1 LGMKRHRRKP
11 GRPAQRTLRLD
22 ELQGIMDRAKAVLC
36 EADHEALLQ
45 AVQTLTFLT
54 QELQA
59 KGASLERLR
68 RMLFG
73 SPTEKTSQVLDNATP
88 ASSDGPNGGKGEQGK
103 DSERPK
109 APGHGRNGAAAYSGA
124 EKIRIVH
131 GELHG
136 GDGCPQCHKGKVY
149 AMSSPSVLVRITGM
163 APLAAKV
170 YECEQLRCNLCGE
183 VFKADAPA
191 GVGNEK
197 YDETAASM
205 IGMLKYGAGMPFHRI
220 EKLQSNLGIPMPRAT
235 QWELVERASVL
246 LDPVHQAMI
255 DQAAQGELLHN
266 DDTTAKILEYF
277 AGVEP
282 ELDEGGDENTSE
294 RTGVFTSGIVSVTG
308 GHRIGLFF
316 TGRKHAGENLAKVL
330 ARRASTLAAPIQ
342 MCDALSRN
350 VPGELVTIMS
360 NCLAHARRRFVEV
373 VNDFPEECR
382 HLLEILRE
390 VYKHDAFT
398 RAQGMS
404 SDERLL
410 YHQKNSGPLMNGLET
425 WLREQIEQR
434 KVEPNS
440 GLGEAIGYMRKHW
453 LKLTLFLRMPGAVL
467 DNNICERALKKAIL
481 HRKNA
486 LFYKTQNGAD
496 VGDIFMS
503 LIYTAELNGESPF
516 DYLVAVQRHH
526 EAAAAAPADWMPWS
540 YRETAARLGQT
551 AQPAA
556 PDTATP

>member
-1 LGMKRHRRKP
+1 MKRHRRKH
-11 GRPAQRTLRLD
+11 GQPARRELRLD
-22 ELQGIMDRAKAVLC
+22 ELQGVMERAKGVLC
-36 EADHEALLQ
+36 ETDHQALLQ

-59 KGASLERLR
+59 KGTSLERLR

-73 SPTEKTSQVLDNATP
+73 APTEKTSQVLDDTTSGADAGQSGERGEGP
-88 ASSDGPNGGKGEQGK
+88 AAA
-103 DSERPK
+103 RPK

-124 EKIRIVH
+124 EKIRVPH
-131 GELHG
+131 HNLHG
-136 GDGCPQCHKGKVY
+136 GDACPQCQKGKVY
-149 AMSSPSVLVRITGM
+149 GMSLPSVLVRITGM
-163 APLAAKV
+163 APLGAKV

-197 YDETAASM
+197 YDETAPSM
-205 IGMLKYGAGMPFHRI
+205 IGMLKYGAGMPFNRI
-220 EKLQSNLGIPMPRAT
+220 ERLQSGMGIPMPAAT

-246 LDPVHQAMI
+246 LDPAHQAMI

-282 ELDEGGDENTSE
+282 EPEALGGESIDG

-330 ARRASTLAAPIQ
+330 ARRAATLTAPIQ

-350 VPGELVTIMS
+350 VPGELKTIMS

-404 SDERLL
+404 PDERLQ
-410 YHQKNSGPLMNGLET
+410 YHQENSGPLMGGLEL
-425 WLREQIEQR
+425 WLRDQIEGR

-440 GLGEAIGYMRKHW
+440 GLGEAIEYMRKHW
-453 LKLTLFLRMPGAVL
+453 PKLTLFLRMPGAVL

-481 HRKNA
+481 HRNNA

-503 LIYTAELNGESPF
+503 LIYTAELNAESPF
-516 DYLVAVQRHH
+516 DYLVALQRHH
-526 EAAAAAPADWMPWS
+526 EAVATAPADWMPWS
-540 YRETAARLGQT
+540 YREAVARLQKSPSQ
-551 AQPAA
+551 ASEP
-556 PDTATP
+556 ATP

>member
-1 LGMKRHRRKP
+1 M
-11 GRPAQRTLRLD
+11 
-22 ELQGIMDRAKAVLC
+22 ERAKGVLC
-36 EADHEALLQ
+36 EADHETLLQ
-45 AVQTLTFLT
+45 AVQTLQFLT
-54 QELQA
+54 HELQA

-73 SPTEKTSQVLDNATP
+73 APTEKTSQVLGKGPSDAG
-88 ASSDGPNGGKGEQGK
+88 SDGAKGGEGSGQGQ
-103 DSERPK
+103 EAARPK

-124 EKIRIVH
+124 EKIRIPH
-131 GELHG
+131 GNLHG
-136 GDGCPQCHKGKVY
+136 GDACPQCQKGKVY

-163 APLAAKV
+163 APLGAKV

-183 VFKADAPA
+183 VFKADTPE

-205 IGMLKYGAGMPFHRI
+205 VGMLKYGAGTPFNRI
-220 EKLQSNLGIPMPRAT
+220 ERLQAGLGIPMPAAT

-246 LDPVHQAMI
+246 LEPVHEAII

-266 DDTTAKILEYF
+266 DDTIAKILEYF
-277 AGVEP
+277 AGAEP
-282 ELDEGGDENTSE
+282 EPEALGGESSGE
-294 RTGVFTSGIVSVTG
+294 RTGVFTSGIVSVIG
-308 GHRIGLFF
+308 SHRIGLFF

-330 ARRASTLAAPIQ
+330 ARRAASLAAPIQ

-350 VPGELVTIMS
+350 VPREFATIMS
-360 NCLAHARRRFVEV
+360 SCLAHARRRFVEV
-373 VNDFPEECR
+373 VNDFPDECR

-390 VYKHDAFT
+390 VYKHDAFA
-398 RAQGMS
+398 RAEHMS
-404 SDERLL
+404 PDERLR
-410 YHQKNSGPLMNGLET
+410 YHQKNSGPLMGRLKK
-425 WLREQIEQR
+425 WLRDQIEDR

-453 LKLTLFLRMPGAVL
+453 RKLTLFLRMRGAVL
-467 DNNICERALKKAIL
+467 DNNTCERALKKAIL

-516 DYLVAVQRHH
+516 DYLVALQRHH
-526 EAAAAAPADWMPWS
+526 EAVATAPADWMPWS
-540 YRETAARLGQT
+540 YRETAARLG
-551 AQPAA
+551 PAA
-556 PDTATP
+556 HPAVPDTAAP

>member
-1 LGMKRHRRKP
+1 
-11 GRPAQRTLRLD
+11 
-22 ELQGIMDRAKAVLC
+22 
-36 EADHEALLQ
+36 
-45 AVQTLTFLT
+45 
-54 QELQA
+54 
-59 KGASLERLR
+59 
-68 RMLFG
+68 
-73 SPTEKTSQVLDNATP
+73 
-88 ASSDGPNGGKGEQGK
+88 
-103 DSERPK
+103 
-109 APGHGRNGAAAYSGA
+109 
-124 EKIRIVH
+124 
-131 GELHG
+131 
-136 GDGCPQCHKGKVY
+136 
-149 AMSSPSVLVRITGM
+149 
-163 APLAAKV
+163 
-170 YECEQLRCNLCGE
+170 
-183 VFKADAPA
+183 
-191 GVGNEK
+191 
-197 YDETAASM
+197 
-205 IGMLKYGAGMPFHRI
+205 
-220 EKLQSNLGIPMPRAT
+220 MPRAT
-235 QWELVERASVL
+235 QWELVERASGL

-282 ELDEGGDENTSE
+282 ELDESGDKNTDE

-308 GHRIGLFF
+308 SRRIGLFF

-350 VPGELVTIMS
+350 VPGELKTIMS

-404 SDERLL
+404 PDERLL
-410 YHQKNSGPLMNGLET
+410 YHQKNSGPLMDGLET
-425 WLREQIEQR
+425 WLRDQIEQR

-453 LKLTLFLRMPGAVL
+453 LKLTLSLRMPGAVL

-540 YRETAARLGQT
+540 YRETAARLAQA

>member
-1 LGMKRHRRKP
+1 MGMKRHQRKH
-11 GRPAQRTLRLD
+11 GRPTQRTLKLD
-22 ELQGIMDRAKAVLC
+22 ELQGIMNRAKAVLC

-73 SPTEKTSQVLDNATP
+73 SPTEKTRQVLDEASP
-88 ASSDGPNGGKGEQGK
+88 ASRDGSNGGKGGQGK
-103 DSERPK
+103 ESERPK

-124 EKIRIVH
+124 EKIRIPH
-131 GELHG
+131 RELHG

-149 AMSSPSVLVRITGM
+149 ALSSPSVLVRIAGM

-205 IGMLKYGAGMPFHRI
+205 IGMLKYGAGLPFHRI
-220 EKLQSNLGIPMPRAT
+220 EKLQGNMGIPMPRAT
-235 QWELVERASVL
+235 QWELVERASGL

-277 AGVEP
+277 AGAEP
-282 ELDEGGDENTSE
+282 ELDESGDKNTDQ

-308 GHRIGLFF
+308 SRRIGLFF

-350 VPGELVTIMS
+350 VPGELKTIMS

-404 SDERLL
+404 PDERLL
-410 YHQKNSGPLMNGLET
+410 YHQKNSGPLMDGLET
-425 WLREQIEQR
+425 WLRDQIEQR

-540 YRETAARLGQT
+540 YRETAARLGQA

>member
-1 LGMKRHRRKP
+1 MKRHRRP
-11 GRPAQRTLRLD
+11 HGRPAQRTLRLD

-54 QELQA
+54 QELQT

-73 SPTEKTSQVLDNATP
+73 SPTEKTSQVLDDATQT
-88 ASSDGPNGGKGEQGK
+88 DGDGSNGGKGGKGK
-103 DSERPK
+103 DPERPK

-124 EKIRIVH
+124 EKIRVPH
-131 GELHG
+131 GKLHG
-136 GDGCPQCHKGKVY
+136 GDGCPQCSKGKVY
-149 AMSSPSVLVRITGM
+149 PMSSPSVLVRITGM
-163 APLAAKV
+163 APLTAKV

-183 VFKADAPA
+183 VFKADTPD

-205 IGMLKYGAGMPFHRI
+205 VGMLKYGAGMPFHRI
-220 EKLQSNLGIPMPRAT
+220 EKLQANMGIPMPRTT
-235 QWELVERASVL
+235 QWELVERASGL

-255 DQAAQGELLHN
+255 DRAAQGELLHN

-277 AGVEP
+277 AEVEP
-282 ELDEGGDENTSE
+282 ELDESGNANTE
-294 RTGVFTSGIVSVTG
+294 ARTGVFTSGIVSVTG

-350 VPGELVTIMS
+350 VPGELKTIMS

-398 RAQGMS
+398 RAQNMS
-404 SDERLL
+404 PDERLL
-410 YHQKNSGPLMNGLET
+410 YHQEKSGPLMDGLET
-425 WLREQIEQR
+425 WLRDQIEER

-453 LKLTLFLRMPGAVL
+453 LKLTLFLRVLGAVL

-486 LFYKTQNGAD
+486 LFYKTQNGAN

-516 DYLVAVQRHH
+516 DYLVALQRHH

-540 YRETAARLGQT
+540 YREAAARLGQV

>member
-1 LGMKRHRRKP
+1 
-11 GRPAQRTLRLD
+11 
-22 ELQGIMDRAKAVLC
+22 VLC
-36 EADHEALLQ
+36 KADHEALLQ

-73 SPTEKTSQVLDNATP
+73 SPTEKTSQVLEDASP
-88 ASSDGPNGGKGEQGK
+88 ASRDGPNGGKGGQGK

-124 EKIRIVH
+124 EKIRIPH

-136 GDGCPQCHKGKVY
+136 GDGCPQCRKGKVY
-149 AMSSPSVLVRITGM
+149 ALSSPSVLVRIAGM

-205 IGMLKYGAGMPFHRI
+205 IGMLKYGAGLPFHRI
-220 EKLQSNLGIPMPRAT
+220 EKLQGNMGIPMPRAT
-235 QWELVERASVL
+235 QWELVERASGL

-282 ELDEGGDENTSE
+282 ELDESGDKNTDE

-308 GHRIGLFF
+308 SRRIGLFF

-350 VPGELVTIMS
+350 VPGELKTIMS

-404 SDERLL
+404 PDERLL
-410 YHQKNSGPLMNGLET
+410 YHQKNSGPLMDGLET
-425 WLREQIEQR
+425 WLRDQIEQR

-540 YRETAARLGQT
+540 YRETAARLAQA

>member
-1 LGMKRHRRKP
+1 MKRHRRKH

-59 KGASLERLR
+59 KGASLDRLR

-88 ASSDGPNGGKGEQGK
+88 AGGDGPNSGQAGQGKGP
-103 DSERPK
+103 ERPK

-124 EKIRIVH
+124 EKIRIPH
-131 GELHG
+131 GKLHG

-149 AMSSPSVLVRITGM
+149 AMSSPSVLVRVSGM

-220 EKLQSNLGIPMPRAT
+220 EKLQANLGIPMPRAT

-282 ELDEGGDENTSE
+282 ELDESGDESKDE

-308 GHRIGLFF
+308 NHRIGLFF

-330 ARRASTLAAPIQ
+330 DRRASTLAAPIQ

-398 RAQGMS
+398 RAQSMS
-404 SDERLL
+404 PDERLL
-410 YHQKNSGPLMNGLET
+410 YHQKNSGPLMDGLET
-425 WLREQIEQR
+425 WLRDQIEQR

-467 DNNICERALKKAIL
+467 DNNIC
-481 HRKNA
+481 
-486 LFYKTQNGAD
+486 Y
-496 VGDIFMS
+496 
-503 LIYTAELNGESPF
+503 AELGITDAMPRPGLCRVGFSQYAVTDGWCSPTVF
-516 DYLVAVQRHH
+516 TD
-526 EAAAAAPADWMPWS
+526 AA
-540 YRETAARLGQT
+540 
-551 AQPAA
+551 
-556 PDTATP
+556 